1 MTDLTALDET
11 EPPPNPG
18 DVLLMRVIVLVAC
31 IGILSVVAI
40 AALTALDAMVDEA
53 VNVPG
58 VLDNLATG
66 ALVGLTGLL
75 AARRT

>member
-1 MTDLTALDET
+1 MTDLEGT
-11 EPPPNPG
+11 EPPAAPG
-18 DVLLMRVIVLVAC
+18 DLLLNRVILAVALIGVLC
-31 IGILSVVAI
+31 VVAI
-40 AALTALDAMVDEA
+40 AVLTYADKSS
-53 VNVPG
+53 PS